1 MIKGNSNTSLNVLSN
16 ECQGIDLQIQVEAE
30 KTSELKEIDQSEH
43 VRSSEVER
51 AINVV
56 LNMPLAGS

>member
-1 MIKGNSNTSLNVLSN
+1 M
-16 ECQGIDLQIQVEAE
+16 DLQIQVEAE
-30 KTSELKEIDQSEH
+30 KTSELKEIDLSEH

-56 LNMPLAGS
+56 LNMPQAGS